1 MNELQLS
8 RIRDL
13 KFKQLLVFEKLLSLG
28 STYQASQALHISQPN
43 IVKLLS
49 QLEQLLEV
57 PLFERHAR
65 GLTPTIYGERLAAY
79 VKPML
84 GDARSMSTE
93 LQALRQGEQG
103 KITIGTL
110 ISASAY
116 LLPTSIAQLKQS
128 YPLLSVQIQEAS
140 NEILFPKLING
151 ELDLILG
158 RLPEQLL
165 AGISYYPLYHEQL
178 VLVTRVGHPIQQAS
192 DHWANLT
199 QYPWILP
206 TQVSPVRRL
215 VEQFFI
221 QQGLKLPNNRVESLS
236 LLTNVSL
243 LQCSDSL
250 SFMPRAAAQPF
261 LKAGVLSVVTL
272 EHLPTFG
279 MIGYSLKQERPLSLS
294 VQHFIQALQEVSQT
308 LTHTIPG

>member
-1 MNELQLS
+1 MNERQLT

-13 KFKQLLVFEKLLSLG
+13 KFKQLVVFEKLFSLG
-28 STYQASQALHISQPN
+28 STYQAAQALHISQPN

-65 GLTPTIYGERLAAY
+65 GLTPTLYGERLAAY

-84 GDARSMSTE
+84 GDARSLSIE

-116 LLPTSIAQLKQS
+116 LLPTSIARLKQS
-128 YPLLSVQIQEAS
+128 YPLLSVQVQEAS

-165 AGISYYPLYHEQL
+165 TGVSYYPLYHEQL
-178 VLVTRVGHPIQQAS
+178 VLVTRVAHPIHQVA
-192 DHWANLT
+192 DRLTGLT

-206 TQVSPVRRL
+206 TPTSPVRRV

-221 QQGLKLPNNRVESLS
+221 QQGLALPTNRVESLS

-261 LKAGVLSVVTL
+261 LQAGVLNVVSL
-272 EHLPTFG
+272 EDLPSFG
-279 MIGYSLKQERPLSLS
+279 TIGYSLKQDRPLSLS
-294 VQHFIQALQEVSQT
+294 VQHFIDALQTVSHT
-308 LTHTIPG
+308 LNATHH